1 VIGVVNYGVGNIRN
15 VEKALQ
21 AVGAEARV
29 SADPNELADCAG
41 IVLPGVGAF
50 GDAMQRLRASGL
62 DEIVVR
68 AAADGTPLLGLCVGL
83 QMLFDEGT
91 EFGRHTGLGLLP
103 GRVVRF
109 PEASGV
115 VPHVGWNRVRP
126 VREHPL
132 FAGLE
137 HGDFFYFVHSYYV
150 EPAVPADVLATTDY
164 GLEYASVCA
173 RANVM
178 GAQFHPE
185 KSQRPGL
192 RLLENFVGMA
202 RT

>member
-21 AVGAEARV
+21 AVGADV
-29 SADPNELADCAG
+29 CVTADPGELGDCAG
-41 IVLPGVGAF
+41 LVLPGVGAF
-50 GDAMQRLRASGL
+50 GDAMQRLRESGL
-62 DEIVVR
+62 DDVVVR
-68 AAADGTPLLGLCVGL
+68 AAADGTPLVGLCVGL

-109 PEASGV
+109 PEESGV

-132 FAGLE
+132 FAGIE
-137 HGDFFYFVHSYYV
+137 PGDFFYFVHSYYV
-150 EPAVPADVLATTDY
+150 EPGDAADVLATTDY
-164 GLEYASVCA
+164 GIEYASVCA

-185 KSQRPGL
+185 KSQRAGL

-202 RT
+202 GK